1 METVSIQDKI
11 FKLIIDSAKIQDT
24 VTKIAQS
31 INQDLKESQ
40 VVFVIILNGAFMFA
54 SDLIKKIR
62 LDCMITFL
70 KIASYNGVENTKQ
83 IKQLI
88 GLNEEL
94 KNKTVVVIEDIVD
107 SGSTLNNI
115 KVKLKE
121 YNPLTIKTVTLLF
134 KPNAYHYDYKPD
146 YIGFEIPDDF
156 VVGYGLD
163 YYGYG
168 RNLND
173 IYTVTDL

>member
-121 YNPLTIKTVTLLF
+121 YNPLTIKTV
-134 KPNAYHYDYKPD
+134 
-146 YIGFEIPDDF
+146 I
-156 VVGYGLD
+156 
-163 YYGYG
+163 
-168 RNLND
+168 
-173 IYTVTDL
+173 